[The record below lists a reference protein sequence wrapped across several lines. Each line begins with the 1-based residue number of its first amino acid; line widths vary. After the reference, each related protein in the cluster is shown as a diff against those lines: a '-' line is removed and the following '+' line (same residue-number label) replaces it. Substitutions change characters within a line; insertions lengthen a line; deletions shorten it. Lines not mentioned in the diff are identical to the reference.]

1 MVEKPNGDCIYQRIR
16 FRQGKLC
23 FTSANSVSVPPSI
36 DALAAEEVDVFEAED
51 FGLDEGLSGDD
62 DIEELDG
69 LLEELGLT
77 GAVTN

>member
-1 MVEKPNGDCIYQRIR
+1 M
-16 FRQGKLC
+16 
-23 FTSANSVSVPPSI
+23 
-36 DALAAEEVDVFEAED
+36 AAEEVDVFEAED
-51 FGLDEGLSGDD
+51 FGLDEGLSGND

>member
-36 DALAAEEVDVFEAED
+36 DALAAEEVDVFEAEN
-51 FGLDEGLSGDD
+51 FGLDEGLSGND
-62 DIEELDG
+62 DIEELES